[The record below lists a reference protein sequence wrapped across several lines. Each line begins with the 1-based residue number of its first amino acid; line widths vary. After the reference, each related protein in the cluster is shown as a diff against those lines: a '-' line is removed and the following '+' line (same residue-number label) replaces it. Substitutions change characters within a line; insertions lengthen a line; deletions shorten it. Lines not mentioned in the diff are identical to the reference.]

1 MGNFVQQR
9 LERRILEV
17 INTMI
22 STRTIKNPALDSQ
35 VIANEVRLSKD
46 KAYATV
52 LIISYDED
60 DQEKLKRS
68 VDALQ
73 SAAGFIQQRLGQV
86 LQTRHT
92 PRLTFKVDSFYM
104 EDKRV
109 ERLLESI
116 KVKDEG

>member
-9 LERRILEV
+9 LERRIKEI

-22 STRTIKNPALDSQ
+22 TTQAIKNPALDPQ
-35 VIANEVRLSKD
+35 VVANEVRLSKD

-52 LIISYDED
+52 LIISYDEEN
-60 DQEKLKRS
+60 EKLERS
-68 VDALQ
+68 VEALQ
-73 SAAGFIQQRLGQV
+73 SAAGFIQQRLGQL

-92 PRLTFKVDSFYM
+92 PRLTFKVDSLYM
-104 EDKRV
+104 EGKRV